1 MQRIKYPS
9 VVFMTTSKTLSPIAK
24 IRSNIRSF
32 RSKTLLIESR
42 QVFSTMKNPQWV
54 YDTLQFYEPVPTKGF
69 MNSILKVIEM
79 VNI

>member
-9 VVFMTTSKTLSPIAK
+9 IGFMTTSETLGPIAK
-24 IRSNIRSF
+24 IPSNIRSF

-42 QVFSTMKNPQWV
+42 EVFSTTKNPQWV
-54 YDTLQFYEPVPTKGF
+54 YDTLQFYEPVPMKGF
-69 MNSILKVIEM
+69 MKSILKVIEM